1 MIDLGYTDCYHFAA
15 LMYDNPRDAEMWLEA
30 LRAKYLGHGRPFQ
43 RQDWDQ
49 LLGHCQAVTD
59 TPCAVFYRELL
70 DAYPEAKVVL
80 TVRDNPQ
87 QWWESQMR
95 TVMPFFEKFS
105 LPSKTW
111 ENWVFRLFLQ
121 ERTALD
127 EVNWMLPRYYEMY
140 RLLAEDIRESE
151 LSGKGNFMFCLG
163 SLSLRSENTG

>member
-1 MIDLGYTDCYHFAA
+1 
-15 LMYDNPRDAEMWLEA
+15 
-30 LRAKYLGHGRPFQ
+30 
-43 RQDWDQ
+43 
-49 LLGHCQAVTD
+49 
-59 TPCAVFYRELL
+59 
-70 DAYPEAKVVL
+70 VVL

-95 TVMPFFEKFS
+95 TVMPVFEKFS

-111 ENWVFRLFLQ
+111 GNWLFRLFLP